1 MQRLLPDKW
10 DLILL
15 ILKYQKKKKK
25 RKEKKKTNSYK
36 IKDPGSS
43 I

>member
-15 ILKYQKKKKK
+15 ILKYQKKKK
-25 RKEKKKTNSYK
+25 EKKKTNSYK